1 MPAVSGLSPSI
12 LWLLVRGRSLEV
24 LQIHDPALEIVAE
37 PSPAG
42 SARAQKPVLNC
53 YNRWIASIGFS
64 MTDLT
69 LFFAPDTC
77 ARVSMIA
84 LEETEHSYKTELIAF
99 MRGDHRSPRYLA
111 LNPKGKVPTLIVDG
125 RVLTENVAILLW
137 LAARFPEAN
146 LLPQYQDAF
155 DKAQLVAD
163 LTYCASGLHPIVTR
177 LRIPQYFC
185 DIPGGEPRVF
195 EMAEVAMRPNFA
207 IIDRRLAER
216 EWWYGDCWSV
226 MDAYINWVWFRATG
240 AGFRRIGIPALRR
253 SRRTN

>member
-1 MPAVSGLSPSI
+1 
-12 LWLLVRGRSLEV
+12 
-24 LQIHDPALEIVAE
+24 
-37 PSPAG
+37 
-42 SARAQKPVLNC
+42 
-53 YNRWIASIGFS
+53 

-84 LEETEHSYKTELIAF
+84 LEETEHPYKTELIAF
-99 MRGDHRSPRYLA
+99 MRGDHRSPRYLE

-185 DIPGGEPRVF
+185 DIPGGEHRVF

-207 IIDRRLAER
+207 FIDRRLAER

-226 MDAYINWVWFRATG
+226 MDAYINWVWFRVTG
-240 AGFRRIGIPALRR
+240 AGFDGSEYPHFAHHDERIKQRPSVQRALRR
-253 SRRTN
+253 NSDAAEQLNAQGLAVKFSGQDAVRAPTT

>member
-1 MPAVSGLSPSI
+1 MPSPTFGLSS
-12 LWLLVRGRSLEV
+12 E
-24 LQIHDPALEIVAE
+24 
-37 PSPAG
+37 
-42 SARAQKPVLNC
+42 K
-53 YNRWIASIGFS
+53 
-64 MTDLT
+64 
-69 LFFAPDTC
+69 
-77 ARVSMIA
+77 
-84 LEETEHSYKTELIAF
+84 EHPYKTELIAF
-99 MRGDHRSPRYLA
+99 MKGDHRSPRYLE

-185 DIPGGEPRVF
+185 DIPGGELRVF
-195 EMAEVAMRPNFA
+195 EMADLAMRPNFA
-207 IIDRRLAER
+207 FIDRRLAER

-226 MDAYINWVWFRATG
+226 MVRVTG
-240 AGFRRIGIPALRR
+240 ADFDGSEYPHFARHDERIKKRPSVQHALRR
-253 SRRTN
+253 NSDAAEQLNAQGLAVKFSGQDAVRAPTT

>member
-1 MPAVSGLSPSI
+1 
-12 LWLLVRGRSLEV
+12 
-24 LQIHDPALEIVAE
+24 
-37 PSPAG
+37 
-42 SARAQKPVLNC
+42 
-53 YNRWIASIGFS
+53 

-84 LEETEHSYKTELIAF
+84 LEEPEHPYKTELIAF

-111 LNPKGKVPTLIVDG
+111 LNPKGRVPTLIVDG

-155 DKAQLVAD
+155 DKAQFLKCLSSQCGRTSRLSTGV
-163 LTYCASGLHPIVTR
+163 LRNASG
-177 LRIPQYFC
+177 
-185 DIPGGEPRVF
+185 
-195 EMAEVAMRPNFA
+195 
-207 IIDRRLAER
+207 
-216 EWWYGDCWSV
+216 
-226 MDAYINWVWFRATG
+226 
-240 AGFRRIGIPALRR
+240 ALRP